1 MVLCLFVFIKQLVHI
16 TILCKS
22 DECGTMLHLSLG
34 ESVQMKC
41 TDEEPSNTF
50 LNPSPCKLEESQ
62 NLSSES
68 PTMDPR
74 LTSIGRSKS

>member
-1 MVLCLFVFIKQLVHI
+1 MNGVLFVCFYKTVHI

-34 ESVQMKC
+34 ESLQMKC
-41 TDEEPSNTF
+41 SDEEPSNTF
-50 LNPSPCKLEESQ
+50 LNPSPYKLEESQ

-74 LTSIGRSKS
+74 LTSIGRTKS